1 MTIADEIK
9 QSIKMDDLF
18 RAYGLVPNRAGFVI
32 CPFHSEKTA
41 SLKAYADNTR
51 FKCFGCG
58 AQGDVISFVMLMHN
72 INYPQAIL
80 RIKDDFFLH
89 PYEPNTLG
97 TREYRQMSSEKLRD
111 ERRKAEAEHELA
123 ELCELHRQLWK
134 IYLYRRPKTMDEPL
148 DEYFILALQNLDW
161 LEYEIMCRMSEMR

>member
-18 RAYGLVPNRAGFVI
+18 RAYGLEPNRAGFVI

-58 AQGDVISFVMLMHN
+58 AQGDVISFVMQYDSLT
-72 INYPQAIL
+72 YQQAI
-80 RIKDDFFLH
+80 IKLNSNFSLNLAD
-89 PYEPNTLG
+89 EPIK
-97 TREYRQMSSEKLRD
+97 YSQ
-111 ERRKAEAEHELA
+111 RRKMARAISKRHKSERQYDKIKAQYRECNMILRELA
-123 ELCELHRQLWK
+123 PQS
-134 IYLYRRPKTMDEPL
+134 IDEPL
-148 DEYFILALQNLDW
+148 HPLFIWALHNKDRLAFLLDE
-161 LEYEIMCRMSEMR
+161 ESRR

>member
-18 RAYGLVPNRAGFVI
+18 RAYGLEPNRAGFVI

-58 AQGDVISFVMLMHN
+58 AQGDVISFVMQYDNLT
-72 INYPQAIL
+72 YQQALIKLNNDFSLNLVDEPIKYSQRRKMAKTVAKRHESERRYEKIKAQYRECNMIL
-80 RIKDDFFLH
+80 R
-89 PYEPNTLG
+89 
-97 TREYRQMSSEKLRD
+97 
-111 ERRKAEAEHELA
+111 ELA
-123 ELCELHRQLWK
+123 PQS
-134 IYLYRRPKTMDEPL
+134 IDEPL
-148 DEYFILALQNLDW
+148 HPLFIWALHNKDRLAFLLDE
-161 LEYEIMCRMSEMR
+161 ESRR

>member
-18 RAYGLVPNRAGFVI
+18 RAYGLEPNRAGFVI

-72 INYPQAIL
+72 ITYSQAIL
-80 RIKDDFFLH
+80 RIKDDFFLR
-89 PYEPNTLG
+89 PYEPDTPGL
-97 TREYRQMSSEKLRD
+97 REYKQISAEKLRN
-111 ERRKAEAEHELA
+111 EKKKGRSGK
-123 ELCELHRQLWK
+123 
-134 IYLYRRPKTMDEPL
+134 
-148 DEYFILALQNLDW
+148 
-161 LEYEIMCRMSEMR
+161 